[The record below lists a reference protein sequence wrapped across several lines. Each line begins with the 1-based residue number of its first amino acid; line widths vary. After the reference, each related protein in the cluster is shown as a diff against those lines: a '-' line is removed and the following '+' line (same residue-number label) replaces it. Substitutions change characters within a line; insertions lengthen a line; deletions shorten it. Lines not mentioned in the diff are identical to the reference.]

1 MERIYMNRRPAEQRI
16 HVEIE
21 AAEIRDLLADLALG
35 EDAYQHGAARQ
46 LTEILRTADHAFAP
60 TVPAKES

>member
-35 EDAYQHGAARQ
+35 EDTYQHGAARR
-46 LTEILRTADHAFAP
+46 LTEILRAADRVLTP
-60 TVPAKES
+60 TPVTHS